1 MLNNLNNINN
11 FSQLSQKVADNSS
24 VSKASAGFSDLL
36 SSMVDEVNETQIT
49 GDKAIENLQAG
60 KVQHLHEVM
69 IAVEQADISLRM
81 AVQIRNKAL
90 TAYEEI
96 MRMQI

>member
-1 MLNNLNNINN
+1 MIPSINELP
-11 FSQLSQKVADNSS
+11 QLVPDINGTNGAGKDD
-24 VSKASAGFSDLL
+24 AGFGELL
-36 SSMVDEVNETQIT
+36 SSMVDQVNETQIA
-49 GDKAIENLQAG
+49 GDKAIENLLTG
-60 KVQHLHEVM
+60 KAQHLHEVM

>member
-1 MLNNLNNINN
+1 MVNDINT
-11 FSQLSQKVADNSS
+11 LSILPQRPYETGD
-24 VSKASAGFSDLL
+24 VSKAAPGFSDLL
-36 SSMVDEVNETQIT
+36 SSMVDQVNETQIA
-49 GDKAIENLQAG
+49 GDKAIENLQSG
-60 KVQHLHEVM
+60 KAQHLHEVM